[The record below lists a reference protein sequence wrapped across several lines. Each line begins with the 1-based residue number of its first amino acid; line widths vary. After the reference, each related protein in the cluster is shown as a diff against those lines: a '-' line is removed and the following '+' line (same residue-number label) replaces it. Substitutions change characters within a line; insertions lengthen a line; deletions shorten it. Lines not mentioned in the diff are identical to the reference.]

1 MIKENYKN
9 IIYTTTAQ
17 IIPRA
22 MLFIFTFYLAR
33 TLGSAEYGRYDFAL
47 SIGYLVGVFFELGGN
62 MILTKHVARG
72 FYSSFRYALNIRFI
86 SIISAL
92 VVTIVVLLVFNL
104 YSDNFINIVY
114 ALIGIAFSSL
124 MNLYFSFFRGVR
136 RMNFEA
142 IVLIVQKII
151 FIGVCFFLLNYG
163 NLATNALAA
172 FGLSMIASY
181 LLIQA
186 IYLRERSKY
195 TDTEE
200 NKIILKDY
208 VRDIISLALV
218 EVFSIIYFRVTQ
230 IILENYHGVSA
241 VGVYGASYKLIE
253 VFTNVP
259 GILMIVL
266 FPGFAKLSKD
276 NIVSFKNNFR
286 KVLPVLFGL
295 GIAAS
300 VICWFGGE
308 YIFKLLGKDYSESHI
323 ILRYMTLALVAIF
336 PNYLLTQG
344 LIALDK
350 NTKYAVVLSAAL
362 VLNIVMGILIVPIYG
377 AEGSA
382 LSVGI
387 CEWVIFIACFILIN
401 KELKSR
407 IGKKA

>member
-1 MIKENYKN
+1 LIKENYKN

-62 MILTKHVARG
+62 MILTKHIARG
-72 FYSSFRYALNIRFI
+72 FYSSFKYALNIRFV
-86 SIISAL
+86 SIISA
-92 VVTIVVLLVFNL
+92 VIVTITVLLVFNL
-104 YSDNFINIVY
+104 YSDNFINIIY

-124 MNLYFSFFRGVR
+124 MNLYFSFFRGIR
-136 RMNFEA
+136 QMNFEA
-142 IVLIVQKII
+142 VVLIVQKII

-163 NLATNALAA
+163 NFASNALVA
-172 FGLSMIASY
+172 FSLSMIVSY
-181 LLIQA
+181 LLIQT
-186 IYLRERSKY
+186 IYLRERKKY
-195 TDTEE
+195 SDAVE

-208 VRDIISLALV
+208 VKDIVTLALV

-253 VFTNVP
+253 VFTNIP
-259 GILMIVL
+259 AILMIVL

-276 NIVSFKNNFR
+276 NIAGFKNNFK
-286 KVLPVLFGL
+286 KVLPILFGL
-295 GIAAS
+295 GILS
-300 VICWFGGE
+300 SIFCWLGGE
-308 YIFKLLGKDYSESHI
+308 YIFKLLGKDYSESYI
-323 ILRYMTLALVAIF
+323 LLRYMTLALTAIF

-362 VLNIVMGILIVPIYG
+362 VLNVVMGILIVPKYG

-401 KELKSR
+401 KEMKSR
-407 IGKKA
+407 IGETA

>member
-17 IIPRA
+17 IVPRA

-33 TLGSAEYGRYDFAL
+33 TLGSAEYGRYDFSL

-72 FYSSFRYALNIRFI
+72 FYSSFKYALNIRFI
-86 SIISAL
+86 SIFSAGI
-92 VVTIVVLLVFNL
+92 VTIIVLLSFNL
-104 YSDNFINIVY
+104 YSDNFINIIY

-136 RMNFEA
+136 KMNYEA

-151 FIGVCFFLLNYG
+151 FIGICFFLLSYG
-163 NLATNALAA
+163 NLASSVLAA
-172 FGLSMIASY
+172 FGLSMIISY
-181 LLIQA
+181 LLIQT
-186 IYLRERSKY
+186 IYLRQKHKY

-200 NKIILKDY
+200 NEIVLKDY
-208 VRDIISLALV
+208 MKDIVTLALV

-253 VFTNVP
+253 VFTNIP

-266 FPGFAKLSKD
+266 FPGFAKLSKENIFTFKD
-276 NIVSFKNNFR
+276 NFK
-286 KVLPVLFGL
+286 KVLPILFGL
-295 GIAAS
+295 GVLSSAF
-300 VICWFGGE
+300 CWFGGE
-308 YIFKLLGKDYSESHI
+308 YIFKLLGKDYSESYI
-323 ILRYMTLALVAIF
+323 LLRYMTLALVAIF
-336 PNYLLTQG
+336 PNFLLTQG

-362 VLNIVMGILIVPIYG
+362 VLNIVLGILVVPKYG

-401 KELKSR
+401 KEIKSR
-407 IGKKA
+407 IGETA

>member
-9 IIYTTTAQ
+9 IIYTTAAQ

-22 MLFIFTFYLAR
+22 ILYIFTLYLAR
-33 TLGSAEYGRYDFAL
+33 TLGSAEYGRYEFSL

-72 FYSSFRYALNIRFI
+72 FYSSFKYALNIRFI
-86 SIISAL
+86 SIFAAIIIA
-92 VVTIVVLLVFNL
+92 VIVLLSFNL
-104 YSDNFINIVY
+104 YSSNFINIVY

-136 RMNFEA
+136 KMNFEA
-142 IVLIVQKII
+142 VVLIIQKLI

-163 NLATNALAA
+163 NFASNALAA
-172 FGLSMIASY
+172 FGLSMIISY
-181 LLIQA
+181 LLIQG
-186 IYLRERSKY
+186 IYLREKNKY
-195 TDTEE
+195 IDTEE

-208 VRDIISLALV
+208 VRDIVSLALV

-230 IILENYHGVSA
+230 IILQNYHGDAA

-253 VFTNVP
+253 VFTNIP
-259 GILMIVL
+259 SILMIVL
-266 FPGFAKLSKD
+266 FPGFAKLSKE

-286 KVLPVLFGL
+286 KVLPMLFGL
-295 GIAAS
+295 GILAS
-300 VICWFGGE
+300 VFCWFGGE
-308 YIFKLLGKDYSESHI
+308 FVFKLLGKDYSESYI
-323 ILRYMTLALVAIF
+323 LLRYMTLALLAIF

-362 VLNIVMGILIVPIYG
+362 ILNIVMGILIVPMYG

-401 KELKSR
+401 KEFKKR

>member
-1 MIKENYKN
+1 
-9 IIYTTTAQ
+9 
-17 IIPRA
+17 
-22 MLFIFTFYLAR
+22 
-33 TLGSAEYGRYDFAL
+33 
-47 SIGYLVGVFFELGGN
+47 

>member
-1 MIKENYKN
+1 
-9 IIYTTTAQ
+9 
-17 IIPRA
+17 

-33 TLGSAEYGRYDFAL
+33 TLGSSEYGRYDFSL

-62 MILTKHVARG
+62 MILTKHIARG
-72 FYSSFRYALNIRFI
+72 FYSSFKYALNIRFI
-86 SIISAL
+86 SIGAAII
-92 VVTIVVLLVFNL
+92 VTIIVLLSFNL

-114 ALIGIAFSSL
+114 ALVGIAFSSL

-142 IVLIVQKII
+142 VVLIIQKII
-151 FIGVCFFLLNYG
+151 FIGVCFLLLNYG
-163 NLATNALAA
+163 NLASNALAA

-181 LLIQA
+181 LIIQA
-186 IYLRERSKY
+186 IYLKEKNKY
-195 TDTEE
+195 VDEEE

-208 VRDIISLALV
+208 IRDIVSLALV

-253 VFTNVP
+253 VFTNIP

-266 FPGFAKLSKD
+266 FPGFAKLSKE
-276 NIVSFKNNFR
+276 NIFSFKDNFK
-286 KVLPVLFGL
+286 KVLPILFGL
-295 GIAAS
+295 GILAS
-300 VICWFGGE
+300 LFCWFGGE
-308 YIFKLLGKDYSESHI
+308 YVFKLLGKDYSESYI
-323 ILRYMTLALVAIF
+323 LLRYMTFALIAIF

-362 VLNIVMGILIVPIYG
+362 VLNIVLGILVVPKYG

-401 KELKSR
+401 KEIKSR
-407 IGKKA
+407 IGETA

>member
-22 MLFIFTFYLAR
+22 MLFLFTFYLAR

-47 SIGYLVGVFFELGGN
+47 SIGYLAGVFFELGGN
-62 MILTKHVARG
+62 MILTKHIARG
-72 FYSSFRYALNIRFI
+72 FYSSFRYALNIRFV
-86 SIISAL
+86 SIASAI
-92 VVTIVVLLVFNL
+92 TITILVLLSFNL
-104 YSDNFINIVY
+104 YSDNFINIIY

-124 MNLYFSFFRGVR
+124 MNLYFSFFRGIR

-142 IVLIVQKII
+142 VVLIVQKII
-151 FIGVCFFLLNYG
+151 FIAVCFFLLNYG
-163 NLATNALAA
+163 NIASSALAA
-172 FGLSMIASY
+172 FGLSMVISY
-181 LLIQA
+181 LLIQT
-186 IYLRERSKY
+186 IYLRERHKY
-195 TDTEE
+195 KDTEE
-200 NKIILKDY
+200 NKIVLKDY
-208 VRDIISLALV
+208 LKDIVTLALV
-218 EVFSIIYFRVTQ
+218 EVFSIVYFRVTQ

-253 VFTNVP
+253 VFTNIP

-266 FPGFAKLSKD
+266 FPGFAKLSKE
-276 NIVSFKNNFR
+276 NIAAFKDNFR
-286 KVLPVLFGL
+286 KVLPIMFGL
-295 GIAAS
+295 GILS
-300 VICWFGGE
+300 SLFCWFGGE

-323 ILRYMTLALVAIF
+323 IVRYMTLALVAIF
-336 PNYLLTQG
+336 PNFLLTQG

-362 VLNIVMGILIVPIYG
+362 VLNVAMGIFIVPEYG

-387 CEWVIFIACFILIN
+387 CEWVIFIACYILIN
-401 KELKSR
+401 KEIKSR
-407 IGKKA
+407 IGETA

>member
-9 IIYTTTAQ
+9 IVYTTTAQ

-33 TLGSAEYGRYDFAL
+33 TLGSAEYGRYDFSL

-72 FYSSFRYALNIRFI
+72 FYSSFKYALNIRFI
-86 SIISAL
+86 SIISAII
-92 VVTIVVLLVFNL
+92 VTVIVLLSFNL
-104 YSDNFINIVY
+104 YSDNFVNIIY

-124 MNLYFSFFRGVR
+124 MNLYFSFFRGIR
-136 RMNFEA
+136 RMNYEA
-142 IVLIVQKII
+142 VVLIVQKVI
-151 FIGVCFFLLNYG
+151 FIGVCFLFLNYG
-163 NLATNALAA
+163 NIASSALAA

-181 LLIQA
+181 LLIQT
-186 IYLRERSKY
+186 IYQRQKHKY
-195 TDTEE
+195 VDEEE
-200 NKIILKDY
+200 NKIVIKDYLKDI
-208 VRDIISLALV
+208 VTLALV

-253 VFTNVP
+253 VFTNIP

-266 FPGFAKLSKD
+266 FPGFAKLSKE
-276 NIVSFKNNFR
+276 NIVSFKNNFN
-286 KVLPVLFGL
+286 KVLPILFGL
-295 GIAAS
+295 GILSS
-300 VICWFGGE
+300 VFCWFGGE
-308 YIFKLLGKDYSESHI
+308 YIFRLLGKDYSESYI
-323 ILRYMTLALVAIF
+323 LLRYMTLALVAIF
-336 PNYLLTQG
+336 PNFLLTQG

-362 VLNIVMGILIVPIYG
+362 VLNIVMGILIVPKYG

-387 CEWVIFIACFILIN
+387 CEWVIFIACFFLIN
-401 KELKSR
+401 KEIKSR